1 MFLQTMLLWF
11 DSHSPL
17 LLSNSVVIKLMSWKS
32 RSRVLIKA
40 IIRIEIVFL
49 IKKTWWMK
57 FEQKVTPDRRSVCTA
72 RETEIRTLKLLLVSP
87 SLYLLTTPHP
97 PPLMSTS
104 LYTQRF
110 RKSLK
115 LKKNKLCADS
125 NPLPKIKSSVLRPLH
140 HLDLIIC
147 AWPKL

>member
-1 MFLQTMLLWF
+1 
-11 DSHSPL
+11 
-17 LLSNSVVIKLMSWKS
+17 
-32 RSRVLIKA
+32 
-40 IIRIEIVFL
+40 
-49 IKKTWWMK
+49 MK

-72 RETEIRTLKLLLVSP
+72 RETEIRTLELLLVSP

-140 HLDLIIC
+140 HLDLKIC
-147 AWPKL
+147 A